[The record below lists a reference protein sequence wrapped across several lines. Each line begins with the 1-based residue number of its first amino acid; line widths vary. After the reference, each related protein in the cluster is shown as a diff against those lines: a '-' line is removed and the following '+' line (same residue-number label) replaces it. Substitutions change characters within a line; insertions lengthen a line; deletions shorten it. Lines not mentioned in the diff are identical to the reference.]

1 MSVPQG
7 SILTVTLFSAKIN
20 SITQCLKPGV
30 DCSLYVDDFHICYRS
45 SNMSIIERQLQLC
58 LNKLQ
63 QWATDNGFRF
73 SKTKT
78 LCMHIC
84 QKRGLQLDPQHFL
97 DKSPIPVGEET
108 KFLGVMFNRRLSFI
122 PHLKYVKNKA
132 LKALNIINVIGNT
145 EWGADRKVML
155 RLYRSLIRSK
165 LDYGCIVYGS
175 ARKSSLQ
182 MLDPIHNQ
190 GLRLC
195 LGAFRTSP
203 VESLYGDAH
212 EPSLG
217 ARCTKLSLQEIKSLP
232 NHPAHNAVFDNIYM
246 KLFDA
251 RPSVIPT
258 FGLRMMV
265 FLTASNI
272 EWTFW
277 KHLHIL
283 SHHLGVSNHRR
294 LCWIWCICKM
304 IERMHQYTSNFSWKY
319 ETGTVITFLFI
330 QTDHGMGIL
339 WHVLHS
345 FHLTF
350 HFP

>member
-1 MSVPQG
+1 MGSTFSDSHLQEMGVPQG
-7 SILTVTLFSAKIN
+7 SILSVTLFSVKIN
-20 SITQCLKPGV
+20 SITQCLNPGV
-30 DCSLYVDDFHICYRS
+30 DCSLYVDDFQICYRS

-84 QKRGLQLDPQHFL
+84 QKRDHLLDPQLFL
-97 DKSPIPVGEET
+97 DKSPIPVVEET
-108 KFLGVMFNRRLSFI
+108 KFLWVIFDRKLSFI
-122 PHLKYVKNKA
+122 PHLKYV
-132 LKALNIINVIGNT
+132 LKALNILNVIGNT

-175 ARKSSLQ
+175 ARKSYLQ

-195 LGAFRTSP
+195 LGTFRTSP
-203 VESLYGDAH
+203 AESLYVDAH
-212 EPSLG
+212 QPSLG
-217 ARCTKLSLQEIKSLP
+217 ARRAKLSLQYATRIKSLP
-232 NHPAHNAVFDNIYM
+232 NHPAHNAVFDNTYM

-251 RPSVIPT
+251 RPSAIPT
-258 FGLRMMV
+258 FGLRIKQ

-272 EWTFW
+272 DFSD
-277 KHLHIL
+277 IL
-283 SHHLGVSNHRR
+283 ETPSYFISPP
-294 LCWIWCICKM
+294 WCIKPPKNRC
-304 IERMHQYTSNFSWKY
+304 INIPAEFQ
-319 ETGTVITFLFI
+319 
-330 QTDHGMGIL
+330 
-339 WHVLHS
+339 
-345 FHLTF
+345 
-350 HFP
+350 